1 MPKSFFW
8 ETIFEIWKHQCL
20 FIMFS
25 LLRFIWQTFDVI
37 IDVSVFDVVKGL
49 YFTPVLSQVWKNKEK
64 KTWGKISSNRRAVRQ
79 QWRGWRRKMRSFVSK
94 PSVDCSVALCVLVR
108 QASKAGSTQ
117 WDQNISWNRRSM
129 RNYSGDFRKV
139 LATMWFGIKQR
150 YTEDILVGLRT
161 SLS

>member
-1 MPKSFFW
+1 MVDISQK
-8 ETIFEIWKHQCL
+8 ICG
-20 FIMFS
+20 
-25 LLRFIWQTFDVI
+25 LLRIYELWYNVTQ
-37 IDVSVFDVVKGL
+37 SGL
-49 YFTPVLSQVWKNKEK
+49 KEQRK
-64 KTWGKISSNRRAVRQ
+64 WAWGKISSNRRAVRQ

-117 WDQNISWNRRSM
+117 WDQNFREIKFSWNRRSM